1 MKRLFKSVFAQF
13 LLGMMFFSCAPKNDT
28 YTVIVSLDAFRW
40 DYPDLFETP
49 GLDSIVS
56 DGLRGVLMPSYP
68 ASTFPNHYTI
78 ATGLV
83 PDHHGIVNS
92 AFWDEKTQ
100 KIYSMGDSLTRYN
113 PEYYLGEPIWV
124 TAEKAGV
131 KTASIYWVASDVN
144 IQNTLPTYTYPWCD
158 EPRLTFE
165 ERADETV
172 RLLSLPESERPKLVM
187 VYCGRRNIC
196 PLWLFF

>member
-1 MKRLFKSVFAQF
+1 MKRLFKSVLPQF
-13 LLGMMFFSCAPKNDT
+13 LLGIVLFSCAPKNDT

-49 GLDSIVS
+49 GLNDIASE
-56 DGLRGVLMPSYP
+56 GLRGVLMPSYP

-144 IQNTLPTYTYPWCD
+144 IQNTLPTYTYPWSMSHALHSKSVLMRQYVFCLCQN
-158 EPRLTFE
+158 RSVLN
-165 ERADETV
+165 
-172 RLLSLPESERPKLVM
+172 L
-187 VYCGRRNIC
+187 
-196 PLWLFF
+196 